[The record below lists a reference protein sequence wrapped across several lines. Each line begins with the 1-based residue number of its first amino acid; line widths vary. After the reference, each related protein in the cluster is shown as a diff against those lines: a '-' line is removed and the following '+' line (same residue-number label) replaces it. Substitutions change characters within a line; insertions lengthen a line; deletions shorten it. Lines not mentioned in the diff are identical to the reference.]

1 MEIVALLEGIVW
13 QIEAHLNRCSGLKPI
28 GAASAVFLI
37 SLIASGISSSV
48 VGTMAGQL
56 IMQGFLRVR
65 LPIWFRR
72 AVTMIPAFAVVA
84 MGVNATQALVISQVI
99 LSIALPVPMIAL
111 IIFSG
116 RADIMGNFR
125 IGRLVQAL
133 AIFGAAVVL
142 SLNFVLLAQFF
153 GVPVPGL
160 TAG

>member
-1 MEIVALLEGIVW
+1 MALLEGIVW

-28 GAASAVFLI
+28 AAASAVFLI
-37 SLIASGISSSV
+37 SPITSGISSSV
-48 VGTMAGQL
+48 VGIMAGQL
-56 IMQGFLRVR
+56 IMQGFLRIR

-116 RADIMGNFR
+116 RADIMGAFR
-125 IGRLVQAL
+125 IGRPVQAL

-142 SLNFVLLAQFF
+142 SLNFVLLAQVF
-153 GVPVPGL
+153 GLPVPGL
-160 TAG
+160 ANG